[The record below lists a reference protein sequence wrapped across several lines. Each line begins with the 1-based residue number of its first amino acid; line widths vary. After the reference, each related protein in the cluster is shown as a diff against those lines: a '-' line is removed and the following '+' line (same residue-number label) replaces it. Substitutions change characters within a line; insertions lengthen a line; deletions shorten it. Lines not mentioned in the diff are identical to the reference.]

1 MAEIARLTRLL
12 LTGGRPPPASM
23 VCLAQSNQEIWRV
36 PTDDKPRRHP
46 NRAEKRALK
55 AAELAKFMHAV
66 GRPAQKR
73 AEPNEARPASRTRPP
88 LARRRGGLMPRGC

>member
-1 MAEIARLTRLL
+1 M
-12 LTGGRPPPASM
+12 
-23 VCLAQSNQEIWRV
+23 

-66 GRPAQKR
+66 GRPAQKGV
-73 AEPNEARPASRTRPP
+73 EPNDRRKVDLSLQKKLRRVPP
-88 LARRRGGLMPRGC
+88 VELDRLLRDDEED